1 MTGSTFTNTNQL
13 LINYLHRQRDNQKFS
28 KSIELVATLFLIIFF
43 VFVAI
48 RPTFLTIS
56 SLVGEIKAKDQL
68 VKKMKTKI
76 NNIIQAQENFSQ
88 VQPKYELIE
97 ASLPTRYR
105 FFYAAT
111 QIQKNTNRSGASGT
125 DELAFNLKSDSQTP
139 TSLISDSNLT
149 YFSTGL
155 NVNGQ
160 LSSVAD
166 FVTKLLG
173 NRRVLSIESI
183 TLGTK
188 NKSSSADA
196 QPVDGSNLNLN
207 LETKL
212 YYWQPSYEQK

>member
-1 MTGSTFTNTNQL
+1 MTGSTLTNTNQL
-13 LINYLHRQRDNQKFS
+13 LINYLHRQRDNKKFS

-56 SLVGEIKAKDQL
+56 SLIGEIKAKDQL

-88 VQPKYELIE
+88 VQSKYELIE

-111 QIQKNTNRSGASGT
+111 QIQKNTNRSGANGT
-125 DELAFNLKSDSQTP
+125 DEITFNLITEKQAP
-139 TSLISDSNLT
+139 TILVPGSSLS

-166 FVTKLLG
+166 FVTKLLD

-188 NKSSSADA
+188 DKSPNVDT
-196 QPVDGSNLNLN
+196 QPVDGNNLNLN